1 MKSYNLKKMQKKVKK
16 YMDEDRYAH
25 TLGVMYMCAALAM
38 AHGEDLMNAQV
49 AGLLHDCAK
58 CMPNDKKLKIC
69 EKNGIAVSEAEEKNP
84 FLLHAKLGAYLAHKK
99 YDVEEKDILNAICY
113 HTTGRPYMS
122 RLEKIVYIADYI
134 EPLRNKAQNLPL
146 IRETAFR
153 DLDETMYFILRDTL
167 EYLGTNADVLDPMTK
182 TAYDYYK
189 KKIRE
194 N

>member
-25 TLGVMYMCAALAM
+25 TMGVMYMCAALAM
-38 AHGEDLMNAQV
+38 AHGEDLMDAQT

-58 CMPNDKKLKIC
+58 CMPNEKKLKIC
-69 EKNGIAVSEAEEKNP
+69 VKNKIAVSESEKKNL

-99 YDVEEKDILNAICY
+99 YGVDDPNLLNAIRY
-113 HTTGRPYMS
+113 HTTGRAGMS

-134 EPLRNKAQNLPL
+134 EPLRTKAKNLPL
-146 IRETAFR
+146 IRKTAFR
-153 DLDETMYFILRDTL
+153 DLDEAMYLILRDTL
-167 EYLGTNADVLDPMTK
+167 EYLDETADVLDPLTK
-182 TAYDYYK
+182 TAYAYFK
-189 KKIRE
+189 EKRE

>member
-69 EKNGIAVSEAEEKNP
+69 EKNGIAISEAEAKNP
-84 FLLHAKLGAYLAHKK
+84 FLLHAKLGAYLAQKK

-113 HTTGRPYMS
+113 HTTGRSYMS

-134 EPLRNKAQNLPL
+134 EPLRSKAQNLPL

-153 DLDETMYFILRDTL
+153 DLDETMYLILRDTL

-189 KKIRE
+189 EKIRE